1 MKSNNFKINKSWCA
15 WCKGRCWVEVHLDGN
30 RLIKVR
36 PAAKA
41 PAGVYGK
48 ACKGL
53 RYNNAVEWFYGPMRL
68 KYPLKRAGERGEN
81 KWVRVTWNQALDEI
95 ADRLSAVK
103 SDYGAE
109 SLALTAGDNW
119 LNPDE
124 YKARFLNL
132 FGSPNIAGPSPIC
145 MGPRGLVCEAILGWS
160 PQFSVRPRTRCV
172 VSLGSMMENTRPGVW
187 QTFLKARENG
197 AKLIVI
203 DPRRTPVAAQ
213 ADLWLQLKPGT
224 DAALL
229 LGMINHIIEAK
240 LYDRDF
246 VEKWCHG
253 FKELVVKAKTY
264 PLARVAQLTQ
274 VSVEQIREAA
284 VMYSSYKPASIVEGM
299 GVEQQTNSVQV
310 IHARCILAGLTGN
323 IDVEG
328 GEELPGPH
336 SAVGFITDRQI
347 EMLEA
352 LPEEQRRKQ
361 ISYDRFKL
369 QSLYGQE
376 LLQKYIGTKAGERGG
391 VHWYKGQTHAPSIY
405 RAIISSEPYPI
416 KALITSA
423 SNPLISYPNTRLIYR
438 ALKAVDLFVMLD
450 LIMNPTAQLADYVLP
465 VASWLEKP
473 LLYSGHGLQDA
484 LYGCHAAM
492 PDRTEQYDRRNDF
505 DFWRGL
511 GIRLG
516 QEAHWPWNTLE
527 ESFVQRMAGMNLS
540 FDELCDTG
548 CIRDIGPNYEKYEEK
563 GLNTPTGKVE
573 FYSTIFEEL
582 GYDPLPYYQAPP
594 VSSERTPELAKQYP
608 LILINGGRSMEFV
621 HSLWREIPAVR
632 QKHPDPLIQMH
643 TNMAVQLGISEG
655 DWVWVETPLGRVR
668 LRCAYFDGLNP
679 EVVHADS
686 QWWYPELPGKEPF
699 LYGLWLSNIN
709 TVIDDDPEVCNEI
722 IGSWPQRHTLCRIY
736 K

>member
-1 MKSNNFKINKSWCA
+1 
-15 WCKGRCWVEVHLDGN
+15 
-30 RLIKVR
+30 
-36 PAAKA
+36 
-41 PAGVYGK
+41 
-48 ACKGL
+48 
-53 RYNNAVEWFYGPMRL
+53 MRL
-68 KYPLKRAGERGEN
+68 KYPLKRAGKRGED
-81 KWVRVTWNQALDEI
+81 KWTRISWDEALDEI
-95 ADRLSAVK
+95 AGRLSELK
-103 SDYGAE
+103 SSYGAE
-109 SLALTAGDNW
+109 TLALTAGDAW

-132 FGSPNIAGPSPIC
+132 FGSPNIIGPSPIC
-145 MGPRGLVCEAILGWS
+145 MGPRGLVCDAILGWS
-160 PQFSVRPRTRCV
+160 PQFSVRPTTKCV
-172 VSLGSMMENTRPGVW
+172 VSLGSTMDITRPGVW
-187 QTFLKARENG
+187 QTFLKAQKNG
-197 AKLIVI
+197 AKLIVV
-203 DPRRTPVAAQ
+203 DPRRTAA
-213 ADLWLQLKPGT
+213 AAKANLWLQLRPGT

-229 LGMINHIIEAK
+229 LGMINHIIQAD
-240 LYDRDF
+240 LFDRPF

-253 FKELVVKAKTY
+253 FEAMAERAKEYNLDKVANIT
-264 PLARVAQLTQ
+264 RVPA
-274 VSVEQIREAA
+274 ERIREAA
-284 VMYSSYKPASIVEGM
+284 VMYASHNPATIVEGM

-310 IHARCILAGLTGN
+310 IHARCVLAGLTGN
-323 IDVEG
+323 LDIEG

-336 SAVGFITDRQI
+336 SAVGLTTDRQI
-347 EMLEA
+347 ELLEV
-352 LPEEQRRKQ
+352 LSEEQRRKQ
-361 ISYDRFKL
+361 IAYDRFKL
-369 QSLYGQE
+369 HSLPGQE

-391 VHWYKGQTHAPSIY
+391 VHWYKGQAHLPSVY
-405 RAIISSEPYPI
+405 RTIISGKPYPI
-416 KALITSA
+416 RALISSA
-423 SNPLISYPNTRLIYR
+423 SNPLVSHPNTIMVHR
-438 ALKAVDLFVMLD
+438 ALKATDLFVMLD
-450 LIMNPTAQLADYVLP
+450 LVMNPTAQLADYVLP

-473 LLYSGHGLQDA
+473 LLYSGHGLQDG
-484 LYGCHAAM
+484 LYGCQAAV
-492 PDRTEQYDRRNDF
+492 PYCTDQYDRRNDF

-511 GIRLG
+511 GVRLG
-516 QEAHWPWNTLE
+516 QKSQWPWRTIE
-527 ESFVQRMAGMNLS
+527 ESYAERMADMELS
-540 FDELCDTG
+540 FDELCEVG
-548 CIRDIGPNYEKYEEK
+548 WIRDIGPNYKKYEK
-563 GLNTPTGKVE
+563 QGFNTSTGKVE

-621 HSLWREIPAVR
+621 HSLWREIPVVR

-643 TNMAVQLGISEG
+643 TDTAVHLGISEG